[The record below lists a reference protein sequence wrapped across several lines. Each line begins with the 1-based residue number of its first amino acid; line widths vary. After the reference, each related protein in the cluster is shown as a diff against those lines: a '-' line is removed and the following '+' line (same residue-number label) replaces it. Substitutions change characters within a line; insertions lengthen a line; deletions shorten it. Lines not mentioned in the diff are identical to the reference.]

1 MVSAGQKILWAI
13 LVGNSF
19 IGTGVLAPAGLSL
32 FVWGIGIS
40 PVIAA
45 QQARLVEADPL
56 TAPTSIALNTSIVY
70 LGQAAGTFL
79 GGQPRLA
86 GFLAVA
92 LLALASALG
101 IPIVSL
107 IGAMSACICKKTDSS
122 CNRVGLA

>member
-1 MVSAGQKILWAI
+1 MISAEQKILWVI
-13 LVGNSF
+13 LVGNFF

-40 PVIAA
+40 PVITA

-79 GGQPRLA
+79 GGQLLVSGQPRLA

-92 LLALASALG
+92 FLALAL
-101 IPIVSL
+101 L
-107 IGAMSACICKKTDSS
+107 ISMVLH
-122 CNRVGLA
+122 RRLHL